1 MDEED
6 EIALKQINVQLPD
19 GVKEC
24 SEDQFEDVIA
34 FFEETAQN
42 KQPFAAV
49 DSPPVLPLEELEEQ
63 YDSTVPGHVRIY
75 AKFIY
80 EHWKVRRTDTGNRH
94 IAAQLKG
101 ETGADTDDADPYVC
115 FRRREARQVRKTRNR
130 DAHSAEKLRTLRRQ
144 LEDAR
149 SLLTLVKQ
157 RESYRKQVLENEI
170 RLFKQRAEVK
180 ETKRKLGIKGD
191 DEDLVNQKVR
201 DTHSTDLLMTD
212 LACRKFVK
220 TFMATALPVN
230 NSWLRCAR
238 SSDAVQPTICA
249 HSKQSKTAEI
259 AIFRKR
265 SKLTSRNTSAGTR
278 GMLTRRVRHLLLSP
292 RRTSQTVVRSTGKQ
306 CRCKY
311 FFPRHLLVSA
321 MENLTISRWWME
333 KQ

>member
-6 EIALKQINVQLPD
+6 EIALKQINVHLPD

-24 SEDQFEDVIA
+24 SEDKFEDVIT

-63 YDSTVPGHVRIY
+63 YDSTVPNHVRIY

-80 EHWKVRRTDTGNRH
+80 EHWKTRRTATGNRP

-130 DAHSAEKLRTLRRQ
+130 DAHSAEKLRTLRKQ

-149 SLLTLVKQ
+149 TLLFLVKQ
-157 RESYRKQVLENEI
+157 RESHRKQNLENEV

-191 DEDLVNQKVR
+191 DEDLVNQKVSN
-201 DTHSTDLLMTD
+201 THSTDLLISD
-212 LACRKFVK
+212 FFHRKFAK
-220 TFMATALPVN
+220 TFTVTALPVHN
-230 NSWLRCAR
+230 KWHRCAR
-238 SSDAVQPTICA
+238 SSDVVRLTSYAR
-249 HSKQSKTAEI
+249 SKQSKIIEI
-259 AIFRKR
+259 ARFRRR
-265 SKLTSRNTSAGTR
+265 SNSTSRNISTGTR
-278 GMLTRRVRHLLLSP
+278 VMLTRLGRHLLLSP
-292 RRTSQTVVRSTGKQ
+292 RRASQIVARNTAKP
-306 CRCKY
+306 CPCKFY
-311 FFPRHLLVSA
+311 FPHRLLVSVTGNPK
-321 MENLTISRWWME
+321 MW
-333 KQ
+333 K

>member
-6 EIALKQINVQLPD
+6 EIALKQINVQLSD

-63 YDSTVPGHVRIY
+63 YDSTVPGHVRVY

-80 EHWKVRRTDTGNRH
+80 EHWNSRRTATGNRP
-94 IAAQLKG
+94 ISAQLKG

-149 SLLTLVKQ
+149 NLLLLVKR
-157 RESYRKQVLENEI
+157 REVHRKEVLEI
-170 RLFKQRAEVK
+170 DFRIFKQRAEVK

-201 DTHSTDLLMTD
+201 HTAST
-212 LACRKFVK
+212 
-220 TFMATALPVN
+220 
-230 NSWLRCAR
+230 
-238 SSDAVQPTICA
+238 
-249 HSKQSKTAEI
+249 
-259 AIFRKR
+259 
-265 SKLTSRNTSAGTR
+265 
-278 GMLTRRVRHLLLSP
+278 
-292 RRTSQTVVRSTGKQ
+292 
-306 CRCKY
+306 Y
-311 FFPRHLLVSA
+311 
-321 MENLTISRWWME
+321 
-333 KQ
+333 